1 MDIVEKQEEI
11 LYFEIFFRYTHS
23 RSYKE
28 LMKYFSDRTLC
39 SGTFPLWK
47 KEGEM
52 FDCVLVSGL
61 THEKDP

>member
-1 MDIVEKQEEI
+1 VKKAEWI
-11 LYFEIFFRYTHS
+11 LWKS
-23 RSYKE
+23 RKKYCT
-28 LMKYFSDRTLC
+28 LKYFSDRTLC